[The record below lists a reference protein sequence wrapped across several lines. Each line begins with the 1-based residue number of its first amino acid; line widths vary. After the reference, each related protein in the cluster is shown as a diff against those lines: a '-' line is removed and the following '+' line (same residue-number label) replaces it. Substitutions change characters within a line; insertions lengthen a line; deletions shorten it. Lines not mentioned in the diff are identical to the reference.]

1 MPFQF
6 RPCTVEMD
14 YKAYIH
20 FLLQHHAGLNLP
32 YPFAMKLS
40 FISSPLLF
48 GKGMLIIDEEPYEI
62 AAAAGFVYGT
72 GANEYKDRHICQ
84 VEVAFIRSEYRR
96 TFLFIRGLQ
105 ALVDEMKAGNPDVEQ
120 VQFWTSAEQ
129 GESEKLFSK
138 FGALPGSTKTLVNDL
153 AFYTVPFRELE
164 ALCRRFIP
172 SRNLDRR
179 A

>member
-1 MPFQF
+1 M
-6 RPCTVEMD
+6 EID
-14 YKAYIH
+14 HKAYIR
-20 FLLQHHAGLNLP
+20 FLLQHHAELNLP

-96 TFLFIRGLQ
+96 TSLFIHGLQ
-105 ALVDEMKAGNPDVEQ
+105 ALVDEMKAGNPDVKQ
-120 VQFWTSAEQ
+120 VQFWTPAGQE
-129 GESEKLFSK
+129 ELEKLFSK
-138 FGALPGSTKTLVNDL
+138 FGALPGSTKSLVNGL
-153 AFYTVPFRELE
+153 LFYTVPFHELE
-164 ALCRRFIP
+164 AFCHRFGRR
-172 SRNLDRR
+172 LKL
-179 A
+179 

>member
-14 YKAYIH
+14 HQAYIR

-48 GKGMLIIDEEPYEI
+48 GKGMLLFDVEPYEI

-72 GANEYKDRHICQ
+72 GANEYEDRHICQ

-96 TFLFIRGLQ
+96 TSLFIRGLQ
-105 ALVDEMKAGNPDVEQ
+105 ALVDEMKVGNPDVRQ
-120 VQFWTSAEQ
+120 VQFWASADQ
-129 GESEKLFSK
+129 GESEKLLSK
-138 FGALPGSTKTLVNDL
+138 FAALPGSTKSLVNGL
-153 AFYTVPFRELE
+153 SFYTVPFCELE
-164 ALCRRFIP
+164 DLCRRFG
-172 SRNLDRR
+172 RR
-179 A
+179 LHV